1 MTTGNGQKPKL
12 ELQLNKP
19 VKLKLLRDVYTGEN
33 QHGKYLLATVQDEQG
48 QEFAWFIPTDLHDV
62 VQDSGLK
69 AGSEI
74 IAQRV
79 ENGRKGS
86 SKIQLSILA
95 KTEPP
100 ESVHNDHKS
109 IMIESMKEAAE
120 VVAAVPEL
128 GFRAEDARAI
138 GLSIY
143 ISKSKAY

>member
-1 MTTGNGQKPKL
+1 
-12 ELQLNKP
+12 

-33 QHGKYLLATVQDEQG
+33 QHGKYLLATVQDDQG

-62 VQDSGLK
+62 VQDS
-69 AGSEI
+69 
-74 IAQRV
+74 
-79 ENGRKGS
+79 

-95 KTEPP
+95 KPETTE
-100 ESVHNDHKS
+100 SAQADHKS